1 MSLRLK
7 HRPEWQ
13 RDYLEKRYRQR
24 TGQPKRTSAIDS
36 ARRHAFGITVRY
48 EHWQPD
54 PIASMDA
61 TGTSLPLAGT
71 PSTGS
76 LRGLGSTATSAL
88 GNDST
93 EGG

>member
-1 MSLRLK
+1 LPGWLHDER
-7 HRPEWQ
+7 Q
-13 RDYLEKRYRQR
+13 ARYTPLAI
-24 TGQPKRTSAIDS
+24 TGKRTSAIDS

-54 PIASMDA
+54 TLASMDA